1 MYIPI
6 RVRNKKEEMNGARVH
21 ALVDGSVVTGN
32 SLQKA
37 ENRAGFHEAFT
48 TTILFKMPSH
58 EVFLHKLP

>member
-32 SLQKA
+32 SL
-37 ENRAGFHEAFT
+37 
-48 TTILFKMPSH
+48 
-58 EVFLHKLP
+58 

>member
-1 MYIPI
+1 
-6 RVRNKKEEMNGARVH
+6 MNGARVH